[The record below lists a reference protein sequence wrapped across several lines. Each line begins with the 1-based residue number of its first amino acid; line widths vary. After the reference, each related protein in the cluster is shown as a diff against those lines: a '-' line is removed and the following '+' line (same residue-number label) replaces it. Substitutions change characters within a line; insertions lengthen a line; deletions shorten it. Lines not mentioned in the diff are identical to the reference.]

1 LVYQLSAPFVK
12 HFFYRYAGIGTAFLI
27 VTAFVGYFAARY
39 DVGFNGASLACL
51 NARLFLVD
59 TWDQDI
65 KEGDLVAFS
74 MQQENDYFPRGLKWI
89 KIAAGKPN
97 SNISIEPNR
106 VATSSGRQ
114 YHVSMNLMITYLKR
128 KNPNTTY
135 SDFTGE
141 TRMGANE
148 WFVLGE
154 TPASYDSRYWGPIK
168 TKDIIGKAY
177 AIL

>member
-1 LVYQLSAPFVK
+1 MK
-12 HFFYRYAGIGTAFLI
+12 HFLYRYAGLGSVFLI
-27 VTAFVGYFAARY
+27 VTLFVSYFAARY
-39 DVGFNGASLACL
+39 DVGFNGASLPCL

-59 TWDQDI
+59 TWNKNI
-65 KEGDLVAFS
+65 EEGDLVAFE
-74 MQQENDYFPRGLKWI
+74 MNKENDYFPTGLKWI

-97 SNISIEPNR
+97 STITKETER
-106 VATSSGRQ
+106 VMASSGRE
-114 YHVSMNLMITYLKR
+114 YEVSMNLMVTYLKQ
-128 KNPNTTY
+128 KKPDVKH
-135 SDFTGE
+135 SDFTGDI
-141 TRMGANE
+141 RMASDE